1 MQTWP
6 CTLAPPVQQG
16 AVAVAVAVAAVPT
29 PAWAGQEVDELRWL
43 MQELALAGMLGTGL
57 VCLVKVERLA
67 LV

>member
-16 AVAVAVAVAAVPT
+16 AAAVAAVPT